1 MNAIVRRRKAT
12 RMEMLMSKN
21 KAPGKPAHAKGTPK
35 SAKSTTAI
43 DKKFERFTY
52 EEREAMKERAQE
64 LKAAARR
71 GTRADKVDGESAV
84 LATIAAMPEPDRVLG
99 ERLHAII
106 KASAPALSPK
116 LWYGMPAY
124 ARDGKVICFFQSAQK
139 FKTRY
144 ATFGFMH
151 EANLD
156 EGAVWPTAF
165 ALKELSAADEAR
177 IGALVKK
184 AVS

>member
-1 MNAIVRRRKAT
+1 MSQPAKKGTQKSAKSTTKKAT
-12 RMEMLMSKN
+12 Q
-21 KAPGKPAHAKGTPK
+21 K

-43 DKKFERFTY
+43 GKTFKGFTD
-52 EEREAMKERAQE
+52 EERVAMKERAQE

-71 GTRADKVDGESAV
+71 GPRADKADGESAV
-84 LATIAAMPEPDRVLG
+84 LAKIAEMPEPDRAMG
-99 ERLHAII
+99 KRLHAII
-106 KASAPALSPK
+106 KASAPALSPR

-124 ARDGKVICFFQSAQK
+124 AKDGKVVCFFQSAAK

-156 EGAVWPTAF
+156 EGAMWPTAF
-165 ALKELSAADEAR
+165 ALMELTAAEEAR